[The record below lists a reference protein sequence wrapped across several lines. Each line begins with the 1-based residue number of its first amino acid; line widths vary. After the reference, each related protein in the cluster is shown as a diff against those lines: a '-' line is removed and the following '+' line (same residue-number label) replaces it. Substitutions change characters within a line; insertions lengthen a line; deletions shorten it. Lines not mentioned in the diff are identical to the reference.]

1 MSQVTGG
8 VVPDVTGA
16 LTTWLNKNFVTDL
29 EFLLQHQKFTTK
41 AIVPKNAGNKGR
53 FLSFAAPGFAKSYS
67 GDANMGTSG
76 DGTVAIAEGST
87 SANEISAVTQT
98 STDITIAEFGEFTK
112 VGTMYEYAAVPGLRQ
127 ELLKR
132 LRDGAAFSI
141 DRVVLKKALLTTT
154 RLFAAMT
161 QTGATTTGPANMTST
176 PLGAAGIT
184 AATKTLFSNLAVGF
198 TNGSVPNNQF
208 AAVITPQQEQDIIT
222 EFTTLR
228 MSWSNSVVQTPGPMG
243 VEKWCNGYV
252 GSIYRTSVVVTQNYT
267 TQLYTVSCEVAIVY
281 SDGGVGAMAFQDM
294 NPEIVINE
302 VNSPY
307 KNMNSFAWHA
317 MFGAGLIDSNRV
329 VKIYSTT

>member
-8 VVPDVTGA
+8 VVPDITGA
-16 LTTWLNKNFVTDL
+16 LTTWLNKNFIIDL
-29 EFLLQHQKFTTK
+29 EYLLQHQKFTTK
-41 AIVPKNAGNKGR
+41 AIVPKGSGNKGR
-53 FLSFAAPGFAKSYS
+53 FLAFAQPGFAKSYS

-76 DGTVAIAEGST
+76 DGTIAIAEAST
-87 SANEISAVTQT
+87 TANEISAITQT

-154 RLFAAMT
+154 RLFATMT
-161 QTGATTTGPANMTST
+161 QTGATTTAPANMTLT

-184 AATKTLFSNLAVGF
+184 AATKTLFANLAPTF
-198 TNGSVPNNQF
+198 TNGSVPNNQY

-222 EFTTLR
+222 EFTTQR

-243 VEKWCNGYV
+243 VEKWSAGYI
-252 GSIYRTSVVVTQNYT
+252 GSIYRTAVVVTQNYT
-267 TQLYTVSCEVAIVY
+267 TQLYTVSTEVAVVY

-294 NPEIVINE
+294 NPEIIINE
-302 VNSPY
+302 LNSPY
-307 KNMNSFAWHA
+307 KNVNTFAWHIN
-317 MFGAGLIDSNRV
+317 FGAGLIDSSRV

>member
-8 VVPDVTGA
+8 VVPDITGA
-16 LTTWLNKNFVTDL
+16 LTTWLNKNFIIDL
-29 EFLLQHQKFTTK
+29 EYLLQHQKFTTK
-41 AIVPKNAGNKGR
+41 AIVPKGSGNKGR
-53 FLSFAAPGFAKSYS
+53 FLAFAQPGFAKSYS

-76 DGTVAIAEGST
+76 DGTIAIAEAST
-87 SANEISAVTQT
+87 TANEISAITQT

-154 RLFAAMT
+154 RLFATMT
-161 QTGATTTGPANMTST
+161 QTGATTTAPANMTLT

-184 AATKTLFSNLAVGF
+184 AATKTLFANLAPTF
-198 TNGSVPNNQF
+198 TNGSVPNNQY

-222 EFTTLR
+222 EFTTQR

-243 VEKWCNGYV
+243 VERWSNGYI
-252 GSIYRTSVVVTQNYT
+252 GSIYRTAVVVTQNYT
-267 TQLYTVSCEVAIVY
+267 TQLYTVSTEVAVVY

-294 NPEIVINE
+294 NPEIIINE
-302 VNSPY
+302 LNSPY
-307 KNMNSFAWHA
+307 KNVNTFAWHIN
-317 MFGAGLIDSNRV
+317 FGAGLIDSNRV

>member
-8 VVPDVTGA
+8 VVPDITGA
-16 LTTWLNKNFVTDL
+16 LTTWLNKNFIIDL
-29 EFLLQHQKFTTK
+29 EYLLQHQKFTTK
-41 AIVPKNAGNKGR
+41 AIVPKGSGNKGR
-53 FLSFAAPGFAKSYS
+53 FLAFAQPGFAKSYS

-76 DGTVAIAEGST
+76 DGTIAIAEAST
-87 SANEISAVTQT
+87 TANEISAITQT

-154 RLFAAMT
+154 RLFATMT
-161 QTGATTTGPANMTST
+161 QTGATTTAPANMTLT

-184 AATKTLFSNLAVGF
+184 AATKTLFANLAPTF
-198 TNGSVPNNQF
+198 TNGSVPNNQY

-222 EFTTLR
+222 EFTTQR

-243 VEKWCNGYV
+243 VERWSNGYI
-252 GSIYRTSVVVTQNYT
+252 GSIYRTAVVVTQNYT
-267 TQLYTVSCEVAIVY
+267 TQLYTVSTEVAVVY

-294 NPEIVINE
+294 NPEIIINE
-302 VNSPY
+302 LNSPY
-307 KNMNSFAWHA
+307 KNVNTFAWHIN
-317 MFGAGLIDSNRV
+317 FGAGLIDSNRI